1 MNFFTLFDQ
10 NIRSE
15 SCEYGLLADI
25 QEFFLRSSVQVLFF
39 LSGVLFLSDNYH
51 LPFLIINA
59 IQPCPPCKHFPPEM
73 CCQTIFLI

>member
-25 QEFFLRSSVQVLFF
+25 QEFFLRSSVQVLHSSQASSFLVIIITYPF
-39 LSGVLFLSDNYH
+39 LS
-51 LPFLIINA
+51 
-59 IQPCPPCKHFPPEM
+59 
-73 CCQTIFLI
+73 